1 MSEIGWLAADR
12 PLAERLTIHSTRLPV
27 RTYRPDE
34 RFRMRYKVIATISIC
49 LSGISLTWLA
59 MIAIKTWLL
68 SHSLMGPAIT
78 VTEKGHLFLAGLV
91 AVFLAS
97 AATFSVALRVLMARR
112 RTGANVRQ

>member
-1 MSEIGWLAADR
+1 
-12 PLAERLTIHSTRLPV
+12 
-27 RTYRPDE
+27 
-34 RFRMRYKVIATISIC
+34 
-49 LSGISLTWLA
+49 
-59 MIAIKTWLL
+59 
-68 SHSLMGPAIT
+68 MGPAIT